1 VVRPGLCL
9 PKMSKCLN
17 GCGLSFLHN
26 SHCCLFFLRHSLR
39 SCLRSHVRENLALR
53 HQNGLLQR
61 PAAKRL
67 KLTSGDRLS
76 WICLARLW
84 RDWRSALAIV
94 KPEKVLAWHRAG
106 FVLDL
111 ESAAR
116 PTWTTGHFA
125 RGPRSHPARRPH
137 SKHPTR
143 AGSCAIILAKSGH
156 ASLSERIV

>member
-1 VVRPGLCL
+1 MRVFLTTL
-9 PKMSKCLN
+9 LAI
-17 GCGLSFLHN
+17 LS
-26 SHCCLFFLRHSLR
+26 SIPR
-39 SCLRSHVRENLALR
+39 SRAAVELENLALR
-53 HQNGLLQR
+53 HQNGVLQR

-67 KLTSGDRLS
+67 KLTSGDRLL
-76 WICLARLW
+76 WICLARLL

-94 KPEKVLAWHRAG
+94 KPETVLAWHRAG
-106 FVLDL
+106 F
-111 ESAAR
+111 R
-116 PTWTTGHFA
+116 PFWTWKVRRGQPGHFA